1 VEGQQETSQGTKILF
16 YVLSFFIPI
25 AGIIIGVIYMQRP
38 DEASKQLG
46 RTCLYIGIAAIV
58 LACLCGILGS
68 VVPALIG
75 GGMGNAF

>member
-16 YVLSFFIPI
+16 YVLSFIIPL

-38 DEASKQLG
+38 DEDSKQLG
-46 RTCLYIGIAAIV
+46 RTCLYIAIAAIV
-58 LACLCGILGS
+58 LWCLCGILGS